1 MNNIRTLDDIPT
13 RHNVMVLTQ
22 IALIKTLL
30 CFTCTTTKI
39 CSTKDCFHDFFHLNV
54 KTPTVYTPFPPVAS
68 LRLPD
73 VKCLARMVGLQQNIP
88 HGSFRKNMIR
98 SYKIQIRIN

>member
-54 KTPTVYTPFPPVAS
+54 KTPTVYTLIPTNSIITTPRCQMSCKDGWPATKYS
-68 LRLPD
+68 SR
-73 VKCLARMVGLQQNIP
+73 KLQKKYD
-88 HGSFRKNMIR
+88 SFV
-98 SYKIQIRIN
+98 